1 MPTLLTLLL
10 SSALAAGPQS
20 TLVDAA
26 FIDGAE
32 VVSGAPELADFA
44 AALREVAAAENGNC
58 AKSEYLIWDSQ
69 TGMDAQ
75 FQRGLKTLGY
85 TYTPLVTDREGGY
98 FESFKASKPGST
110 LVGLWADSDGTT
122 LLGWCLLKVAQTA
135 APAATPTSTSRP
147 TTMNSAL
154 DHIQRLW
161 DSTQPP
167 TGMFSANWHVE
178 NIIYTLRSGS
188 PAGVRI
194 QTNAARTA
202 LSQSGTRA
210 VDLAFLNLL
219 DAVAAAQLGQRPEL
233 TKLLEGISQGAYAV
247 PLRPVSQFLQAYQL
261 PKAAPPA
268 VPTPAAGPGGTLVPG
283 DYSCW
288 LERPGP
294 NGTRS
299 DVPRGTLTLR
309 TNGTYTYMGKSGT
322 FRYNAA
328 SGVVTFTAGY
338 FTNPTPERTSWIR
351 HQKTA
356 QIDIHWAYAN
366 DWSCGMN
373 L

>member
-1 MPTLLTLLL
+1 MKSIPPGLRRSLLLL
-10 SSALAAGPQS
+10 SCLSFAAGQPALAWTP
-20 TLVDAA
+20 V
-26 FIDGAE
+26 
-32 VVSGAPELADFA
+32 
-44 AALREVAAAENGNC
+44 R
-58 AKSEYLIWDSQ
+58 
-69 TGMDAQ
+69 
-75 FQRGLKTLGY
+75 
-85 TYTPLVTDREGGY
+85 TPLL
-98 FESFKASKPGST
+98 A
-110 LVGLWADSDGTT
+110 L
-122 LLGWCLLKVAQTA
+122 AQT
-135 APAATPTSTSRP
+135 PGRP

-154 DHIQRLW
+154 DEIQRLW

-178 NIIYTLRSGS
+178 NIIYTLRSGT
-188 PAGVRI
+188 PGGVSI

-202 LSQSGTRA
+202 LSQSGARA
-210 VDLAFLNLL
+210 VDLTFLNLL

-233 TKLLEGISQGAYAV
+233 TKLLEGLSQSASAA
-247 PLRPVSQFLQAYQL
+247 PLRPLTQFLQAYQL

-268 VPTPAAGPGGTLVPG
+268 APTPAARPGGTLVPG

-288 LERPGP
+288 LERPGLS
-294 NGTRS
+294 GTRN
-299 DVPRGTLTLR
+299 DEPRGTLTLR
-309 TNGTYTYMGKSGT
+309 TNGTYTYMGKAGT
-322 FRYNAA
+322 FRYNANN
-328 SGVVTFTAGY
+328 GVVTFTGGY